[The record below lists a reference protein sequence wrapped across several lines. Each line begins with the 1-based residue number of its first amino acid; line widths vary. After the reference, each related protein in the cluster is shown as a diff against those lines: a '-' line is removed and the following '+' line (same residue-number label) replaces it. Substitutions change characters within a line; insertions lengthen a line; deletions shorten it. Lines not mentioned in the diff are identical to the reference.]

1 MASISTQR
9 ARLSHL
15 SPQLPQF
22 AIAPFLQQNPRHRLH
37 LRYAS
42 GKSHSRP
49 STSAQPKDKRVPS
62 TSSTSST
69 PLADDVNPPP
79 STRPAD
85 LELPE
90 PIPPSAPLNDKVTRW
105 IAYGR
110 AFLSFYKTGL
120 KNVYHNYR
128 TSLPIRRSLGIPSY
142 LPTSPPSRFFLK
154 SGAGS
159 DRTHDAI
166 EPRTGRSTFQL
177 LHRASHDVRRMIPFT
192 LILII
197 CGEFTPLLILA
208 LGNSVTPYT
217 CRIPK
222 QIAKENAQRANRK
235 RAALSAHST
244 ATKGSVSI
252 PEAGSNEELELLSG
266 FASPSFVEGAAAE
279 DILRACAVFGLVK
292 THTRPSVLVNP
303 LYRRR
308 LRKYAEYLAL
318 DDKLIRKGGGVSA
331 MESAE
336 VKIAVEER
344 GGQGLPQGTEGWET
358 ERLERRWLEM
368 WLEKSKY

>member
-9 ARLSHL
+9 TRLSL
-15 SPQLPQF
+15 INPQLPYF
-22 AIAPFLQQNPRHRLH
+22 AINPWLQQNPPHRLR
-37 LRYAS
+37 LRYS
-42 GKSHSRP
+42 HSSKSHHRP
-49 STSAQPKDKRVPS
+49 STSAQPNDKRVPS

-69 PLADDVNPPP
+69 PLANDVNPPP

-90 PIPPSAPLNDKVTRW
+90 PISPSASIGDKASHW

-142 LPTSPPSRFFLK
+142 LPSSPPPKFFLK
-154 SGAGS
+154 SGGAKNKYG
-159 DRTHDAI
+159 DARTS
-166 EPRTGRSTFQL
+166 RSTFQL
-177 LHRASHDVRRMIPFT
+177 LHRAAYDVRRMIPFT

-197 CGEFTPLLILA
+197 CGELTPLLILA
-208 LGNSVTPYT
+208 FGNAVTPYT

-222 QIAKENAQRANRK
+222 QIAKYRMQRTDRK
-235 RAALSAHST
+235 RAALSAHSAA
-244 ATKGSVSI
+244 ATGSVM
-252 PEAGSNEELELLSG
+252 PPKPGSNEELKLLSD
-266 FASPSFVEGAAAE
+266 FASGEFAKGASAE
-279 DILRACAVFGLVK
+279 DVMRACAVFGLVK
-292 THTRPSVLVNP
+292 THSRPVALVNL
-303 LYRRR
+303 LYRPR

-318 DDKLIRKGGGVSA
+318 DDKLIRNCGGVSA

-336 VKIAVEER
+336 VKVAIEER
-344 GGQGLPQGTEGWET
+344 GGYGLPQEVEGWEA
-358 ERLERRWLEM
+358 ERLERRWLDL
-368 WLEKSKY
+368 WLQRSK